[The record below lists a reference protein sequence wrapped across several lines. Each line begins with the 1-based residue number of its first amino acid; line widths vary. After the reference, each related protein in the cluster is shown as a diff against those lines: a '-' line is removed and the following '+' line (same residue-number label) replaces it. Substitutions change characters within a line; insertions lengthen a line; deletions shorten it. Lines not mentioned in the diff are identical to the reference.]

1 MRVSLLLLLI
11 SAPLLW
17 GRYESYNES
26 LCYVCEEMVTEVQ
39 SAIESEVSRELVQA
53 MLEDMCANAEAL
65 EDVAPVC
72 EFLVQGYLPSVMEIT
87 STMAY
92 ELCPLLNLCQS
103 YSPFQARK
111 QLRLSEC
118 TLCQMAAVQY
128 SKEPPVR
135 VPPGLTEMVQRHKK
149 CRKDPARC
157 AWGVSLLVS
166 HLFRTGEQ
174 SGVCNQLESCADR
187 TKGDRLPMGSRY
199 CLLCKV
205 IVNQAQGNINSI
217 STDTFEDMIE
227 NLCEGL
233 PEENGGKDD
242 DGDNLQKQCEE
253 LKEKYSSVLLEI
265 LQKVQPATFCEL
277 FSVCSELTNQRAA
290 VSCRLCSLWFLFR

>member
-1 MRVSLLLLLI
+1 MRVSLLLLLLT
-11 SAPLLW
+11 APLLW
-17 GRYESYNES
+17 GQYNES
-26 LCYVCEEMVTEVQ
+26 LCTVCEEMVTEVQ
-39 SAIESEVSRELVQA
+39 SAIQSEVSLEFADA
-53 MLEDMCANAEAL
+53 MLQEMCANNL

-72 EFLVQGYLPSVMEIT
+72 EFLVKGYLPSVLDIT
-87 STMAY
+87 STLAY

-128 SKEPPVR
+128 SREPPVR
-135 VPPGLTEMVQRHKK
+135 VPPGLTDLVQRHKK

-166 HLFRTGEQ
+166 HLFRTGVQ
-174 SGVCNQLESCADR
+174 SGVCDQLESCADR
-187 TKGDRLPMGSRY
+187 TQGDRLPMGSRY
-199 CLLCKV
+199 CVLCKV
-205 IVNQAQGNINSI
+205 IVNQAQGNINSV
-217 STDTFEDMIE
+217 SSDTFEDMLE

-233 PEENGGKDD
+233 PDEQDGKDD
-242 DGDNLQKQCEE
+242 DNNLQKQCEE

-277 FSVCSELTNQRAA
+277 FNVCSELTNQRAA
-290 VSCRLCSLWFLFR
+290 VLVELCSLWFLFR